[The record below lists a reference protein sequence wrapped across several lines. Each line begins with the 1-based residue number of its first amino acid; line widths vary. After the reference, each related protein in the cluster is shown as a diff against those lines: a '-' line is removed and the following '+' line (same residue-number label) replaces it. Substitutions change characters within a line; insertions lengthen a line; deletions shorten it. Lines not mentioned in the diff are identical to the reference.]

1 MNEVKLNKNKLWS
14 LEFSRDDSCTK
25 RSPFFTSTA
34 QQCQK
39 SQNPFESKED
49 NPRSTESKES
59 YLILVEL
66 SNIWQKSLKK
76 NFLFEKGPRFSHIL
90 IGHNINFDVNNDP
103 ITTHTN
109 PLRANKQI
117 DV

>member
-14 LEFSRDDSCTK
+14 PEFSWDDSCTK

-49 NPRSTESKES
+49 NPRSTESK
-59 YLILVEL
+59 
-66 SNIWQKSLKK
+66 
-76 NFLFEKGPRFSHIL
+76 
-90 IGHNINFDVNNDP
+90 
-103 ITTHTN
+103 
-109 PLRANKQI
+109 
-117 DV
+117 